1 MKNKKLLQT
10 LFASVLIAI
19 TFLFQGCSFMGNQL
33 PKWQSGMFTPD
44 GKYYVYTYGQVF
56 VTQYQKRGGSTFSS
70 GILTSYLQVID
81 CNLGKEMLEKPLKS
95 KEMIRIETIEG
106 DQVALWSYKIG
117 DSEYSPAVFDL
128 GTLTMKF
135 SAEELKNL
143 NPNVPLKSVNTYF
156 TNTSSEPGIIFEADD
171 GRKKCINPETGI
183 ITDVSGDF
191 ERVEMKSM
199 DCYQTK
205 SSVEGYGLTSGTRQK
220 ITKGNRR
227 DSSIFSTDDFL
238 NPEFVVLEEKMNEKN
253 QATIYNN
260 NLFILS
266 QAVTTNKKMMQLT
279 MLDQKTLQTKWIL
292 QLPQN
297 DQEMNAYNKER
308 FILKGNKMFLANST
322 YVLVID
328 LDKGLITE
336 KYPLFKEDKT

>member
-1 MKNKKLLQT
+1 MKNKKSLQT
-10 LFASVLIAI
+10 LFTSVLIAI
-19 TFLFQGCSFMGNQL
+19 TFLFQGCSFMGNQP

-81 CNLGKEMLEKPLKS
+81 CNSGKEILEKPLKS
-95 KEMIRIETIEG
+95 KEMIQIETIEG
-106 DQVALWSYKIG
+106 NQVALWSYKIG

-135 SAEELKNL
+135 SAEELKKL
-143 NPNVPLKSVNTYF
+143 NPTVSLKSVNTYF
-156 TNTSSEPGIIFEADD
+156 ANTSSELGIIFEADD
-171 GRKKCINPETGI
+171 GRKKRINPETGI

-227 DSSIFSTDDFL
+227 DSSVTSTDDFL
-238 NPEFVVLEEKMNEKN
+238 NPEFVVLDDKTDGKK
-253 QATIYNN
+253 QVTKYNDN
-260 NLFILS
+260 FFILS
-266 QAVTTNKKMMQLT
+266 QAFTTNKKLMQLT
-279 MLDQKTLQTKWIL
+279 MLDQNTLQTKWIL

-308 FILKGNKMFLANST
+308 FLLKGNKMFLANST

-336 KYPLFKEDKT
+336 KYPFFKEDKT